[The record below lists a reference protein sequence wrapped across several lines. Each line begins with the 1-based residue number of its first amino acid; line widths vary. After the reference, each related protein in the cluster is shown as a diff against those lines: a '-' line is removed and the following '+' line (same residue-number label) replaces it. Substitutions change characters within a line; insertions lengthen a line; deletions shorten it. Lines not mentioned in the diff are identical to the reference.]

1 MDTALIAALVTL
13 LPGDD
18 RFPAATAIGL
28 AQRLLAIDH
37 LRPAA
42 EAAVA
47 RLPSDIADLS
57 ADDRTQAL
65 QAWETADPEGFG
77 ALVIAAYSAYYT
89 HPTVLAAVQRATG
102 YAARPPQPEGHALPA
117 FDEAI
122 VAVPRRHGSR
132 WRDA

>member
-1 MDTALIAALVTL
+1 MDTALTAALVTL

-28 AQRLLAIDH
+28 ARRLLALDH

-47 RLPSDIADLS
+47 RLPSNFAALS

-65 QAWETADPEGFG
+65 KAWEAADPQGFG
-77 ALVIAAYSAYYT
+77 AFVIAAYSAYYT
-89 HPTVLAAVQRATG
+89 HSNVLAAVEQATG
-102 YAARPPQPEGHALPA
+102 YAARPPQPEGYALPA

-122 VAVPRRHGSR
+122 VAVPRRRGGL